1 MIESLAGVRRAGN
14 GRLMAFRFIHTADW
28 QIGKPF
34 ANFPSELAGEL
45 AAARLSVI
53 PRIAGIARARGA
65 AHVLVAGDIFDSEK
79 LDTVL
84 LRRTLESLRRE
95 ADITWL
101 LLPGNHDPAR
111 SEGIWDRVAAIG
123 SPENTVVLGTEKPF
137 EISRHAVVLP
147 APLTT
152 KTPGRD
158 PTEWYEE
165 AASLPGQIRI
175 GLAHGSITGFSS
187 EGESSINIVPDRATR
202 ARLDYLALG
211 DWHGATRID
220 ARTWYSG
227 TPEPDRYPSN
237 SPGFV
242 LAVTAE
248 AGTAPHVE
256 KVASAHFTWA
266 RYEAALASADD
277 VWALSRAIADLAPS
291 PASTLLKVTLSGSLT
306 LAEESA
312 LKSWSEEVSG
322 RLRYLDLDLDALSL
336 RATDA
341 DLDVFGRTGALRE
354 AAEQLTSRAQQDGDP
369 IAQRALQK
377 LYAYA
382 ADTRREA
389 P

>member
-1 MIESLAGVRRAGN
+1 MVAP
-14 GRLMAFRFIHTADW
+14 MAFRFIHTADW

-45 AAARLSVI
+45 SAARLSAI
-53 PRIAGIARARGA
+53 SRIAGIARARA
-65 AHVLVAGDIFDSEK
+65 TAHVLVAGDIFDGEK
-79 LDTVL
+79 LDTIL
-84 LRRTLESLRRE
+84 LRRTLETLKRE

-111 SEGIWDRVAAIG
+111 ADGIWDRIAAIG
-123 SPENTVVLGTEKPF
+123 LPANVVVLGAEKPF

-147 APLTT
+147 APLTS

-158 PTEWYEE
+158 PTQWYGD
-165 AASLPGQIRI
+165 AATAPGQVRI

-187 EGESSINIVPDRATR
+187 EGESSVNIAPDRAAR

-248 AGTAPHVE
+248 AGAPPHVE
-256 KVASAHFTWA
+256 QIASAQFAWA
-266 RYEAALASADD
+266 RHAAVLASADD
-277 VWALSRAIADLAPS
+277 IWSLSRAIADLTPS
-291 PASTLLKVTLSGSLT
+291 PATTLVKVTLSGSLT
-306 LAEESA
+306 LADEGA
-312 LKSWSEEVSG
+312 LKSWSEEASG
-322 RLRYLDLDLDALSL
+322 RLRYLDLDAGALTL
-336 RATDA
+336 RATAA
-341 DLDVFGRTGALRE
+341 DLDAFGQSGALRE
-354 AAEQLTSRAQQDGDP
+354 AAEHLSARAQQDGGCV
-369 IAQRALQK
+369 AQRALHK

-382 ADTRREA
+382 ADVRREGS
-389 P
+389 